1 MKNDTLNALIV
12 RHGENLLHR
21 SGWPET
27 VGVTQVAPDEVPG
40 WLSVCGVL
48 SADEILTLTTRLCQT
63 EMGGR
68 AHLLTASAQRLAGT
82 PARLHLY
89 PAPSYPRPEALP
101 DCTCISLP
109 YAREWLTKTE
119 CDDLLAFLKDF
130 TDRVCEIVRQDAHR
144 LAAAMVPSARPRLME
159 KRFGDWRLV
168 ADEYDHENWLD
179 SEDGALLD
187 QVLDGVLVRDARFCP
202 VLLTLVNE
210 SREEIE
216 AAGVMTDLLRFPG
229 EPVRRWFDRRV
240 LRDVLNEVRNTDP
253 IGD

>member
-89 PAPSYPRPEALP
+89 PAQS
-101 DCTCISLP
+101 
-109 YAREWLTKTE
+109 
-119 CDDLLAFLKDF
+119 
-130 TDRVCEIVRQDAHR
+130 
-144 LAAAMVPSARPRLME
+144 
-159 KRFGDWRLV
+159 
-168 ADEYDHENWLD
+168 
-179 SEDGALLD
+179 
-187 QVLDGVLVRDARFCP
+187 
-202 VLLTLVNE
+202 
-210 SREEIE
+210 
-216 AAGVMTDLLRFPG
+216 
-229 EPVRRWFDRRV
+229 
-240 LRDVLNEVRNTDP
+240 
-253 IGD
+253 

>member
-1 MKNDTLNALIV
+1 MNNDTLNALIL
-12 RHGENLLHR
+12 RHGENLLRR
-21 SGWPET
+21 SGWHET
-27 VGVTQVAPDEVPG
+27 VGVVQMAPQDVPG

-63 EMGGR
+63 QNAGL
-68 AHLLTASAQRLAGT
+68 AHLLTASAQWLAGT

-89 PAPSYPRPEALP
+89 PTQTYPWPEALP
-101 DCTCISLP
+101 DFTCISLP
-109 YAREWLTKTE
+109 YAQEWLTKAE

-130 TDRVCEIVRQDAHR
+130 TDRVCEIVRQDAKR
-144 LAAAMVPSARPRLME
+144 IAAALVPSDAPRLME

-168 ADEYDHENWLD
+168 ADEYEHDNWLD
-179 SEDGALLD
+179 SEDGERLD
-187 QVLDGVLVRDARFCP
+187 QVLDGILVRDARFCP